1 MAGISL
7 EDVSK
12 IKKWLLHVDGSS
24 TIQGS
29 VAGIVITSTQG
40 EDLEFAIKF
49 GFKASNNEA
58 KYKALVIGM
67 KMAHKVG
74 ARYLV
79 VYSDSQLIVK
89 EGFSDSPSDI
99 LNRRLEDTC
108 DQMAR
113 RKTSPM
119 QHMGNNQTQGSSH
132 LFPTA
137 RGSSIKN
144 PTNTLYFGVC
154 PNKKGYTSLKK
165 YIVCATEHMQEH
177 GCWLTKLYGQDI
189 SGPP

>member
-1 MAGISL
+1 MIIKAQALVDFISEMAGISL

-74 ARYLV
+74 ARHLV

-89 EGFSDSPSDI
+89 EVEGKHKAKEENMI
-99 LNRRLEDTC
+99 
-108 DQMAR
+108 
-113 RKTSPM
+113 
-119 QHMGNNQTQGSSH
+119 
-132 LFPTA
+132 
-137 RGSSIKN
+137 
-144 PTNTLYFGVC
+144 
-154 PNKKGYTSLKK
+154 
-165 YIVCATEHMQEH
+165 
-177 GCWLTKLYGQDI
+177 
-189 SGPP
+189 